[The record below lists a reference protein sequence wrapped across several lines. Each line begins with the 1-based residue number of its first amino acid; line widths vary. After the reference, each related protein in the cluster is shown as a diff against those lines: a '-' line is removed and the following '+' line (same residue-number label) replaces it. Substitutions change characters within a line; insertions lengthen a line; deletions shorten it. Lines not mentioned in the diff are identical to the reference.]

1 MDAVLDV
8 YISQQRQKRALKQ
21 SDAWHLLMSVHNTVH
36 LSCTYISCDGFQYS
50 RQHTLSWNCSEECMI
65 SSLSY
70 NVYICVLAILICVD
84 IM

>member
-1 MDAVLDV
+1 MDTVLDV
-8 YISQQRQKRALKQ
+8 YISQQRQKCVLEQ
-21 SDAWHLLMSVHNTVH
+21 SDAWHLLMSIT
-36 LSCTYISCDGFQYS
+36 LYISPVHIYHVMGFS
-50 RQHTLSWNCSEECMI
+50 IVDNTLSGNCSEECII